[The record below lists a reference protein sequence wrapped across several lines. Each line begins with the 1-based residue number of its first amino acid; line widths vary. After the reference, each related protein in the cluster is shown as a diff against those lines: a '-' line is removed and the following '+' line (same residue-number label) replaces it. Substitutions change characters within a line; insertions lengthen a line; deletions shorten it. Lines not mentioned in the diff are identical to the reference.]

1 MGTHPIFESDFDC
14 LTDMSETAVAAVEE
28 KKPKTWGYIKD
39 CCDLVCCDWAEI
51 APAGNGKAQ
60 SPIDIVD
67 AKPCGELQPISI
79 NYDNATVESIFNNG
93 HSVQVKISP
102 GSTISGAH
110 LNGEYELIQFHFH
123 WGSKRGQGAEHL
135 IRGESSDAELHF
147 VHAKKCPDIPDY
159 NPLEH
164 SDGLAVLGV
173 RLVEMDWREN
183 TSFKTLTDHFENLS
197 EIGKEYP
204 CIGIDLERML
214 PDLSNFYT
222 YQGSLTTP
230 PLNECVC
237 WMVCEKPK
245 PISSSEMA
253 AFRSLKDASG
263 HTLNDNYRPVQA
275 LNQRLLRTNILKGNK
290 F

>member
-1 MGTHPIFESDFDC
+1 
-14 LTDMSETAVAAVEE
+14 MSETAVTEVEE

-39 CCDLVCCDWAEI
+39 CCDLVCCDWSEI

-102 GSTISGAH
+102 GSTITGNDAFITRPSVILNKDYRVEGLFWFLGAH

-135 IRGESSDAELHF
+135 IGGESSDAELHF

-183 TSFKTLTDHFENLS
+183 TTFKTLTDHFQNLA

-204 CIGIDLERML
+204 CIGML
-214 PDLSNFYT
+214 HT
-222 YQGSLTTP
+222 
-230 PLNECVC
+230 
-237 WMVCEKPK
+237 
-245 PISSSEMA
+245 SSI
-253 AFRSLKDASG
+253 
-263 HTLNDNYRPVQA
+263 YRA
-275 LNQRLLRTNILKGNK
+275 L
-290 F
+290 